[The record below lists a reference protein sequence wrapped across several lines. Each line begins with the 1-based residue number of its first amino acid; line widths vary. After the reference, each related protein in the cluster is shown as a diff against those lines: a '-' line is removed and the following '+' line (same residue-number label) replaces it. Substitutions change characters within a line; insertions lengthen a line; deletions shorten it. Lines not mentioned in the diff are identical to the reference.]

1 MAPNADAIR
10 AVLAAGHPDTAVV
23 GVTMGW
29 LRAAAPLLGI
39 VVPDLPAPTAVT
51 VLDVADRVV
60 AGATGAQA

>member
-29 LRAAAPLLGI
+29 LRAVAPLIGVPLPDQAPPITGTILDVSGAIAAPGA
-39 VVPDLPAPTAVT
+39 PA
-51 VLDVADRVV
+51 
-60 AGATGAQA
+60 